1 MNILLKIIILIF
13 IVISFILPLPTVITF
28 DISQGMSAL
37 EAANILEQK
46 GLVKSQ
52 EIFLL
57 MLKMT
62 NSTKK
67 IKAGTYKLSERI
79 NYLSLINK
87 IVHGSEFYIF
97 VSIPEGFTTE
107 QIADRLEKKEIISCA
122 DDFVNYVEKNN
133 LRGYLFPDTYNFSKN
148 FSIEKVVEIMRR
160 QFDNVFNEEY
170 RDRTSELGFSINE
183 IVTLASLIE
192 KEAKVPSERPIISD
206 IFHKRLKKRIY
217 LESCASVLFALG
229 KHKSR
234 LTYKDLEVNSPY
246 NTYRHFGLP
255 PTPICNPGRDS
266 IRAALYPAKT
276 EYLYFFAKGDGSHIF
291 SATYEQHL
299 KKQKNY

>member
-170 RDRTSELGFSINE
+170 RDRASELGFSINE